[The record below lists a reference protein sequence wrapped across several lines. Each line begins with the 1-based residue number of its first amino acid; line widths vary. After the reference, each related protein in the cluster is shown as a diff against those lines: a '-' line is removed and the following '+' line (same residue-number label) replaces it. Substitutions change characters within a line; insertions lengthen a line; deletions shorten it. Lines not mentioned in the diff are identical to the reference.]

1 MSRVSERSGRLRVAV
16 VGAGA
21 MGARHLRKL
30 EEIPGVLVAG
40 VVDPDPSATGLVE
53 PGGVDRYTS
62 LDQLLANGAVDAVIV
77 ATPTPTHHLLVRTAI
92 DAGLHVLV
100 EKPIA
105 STLDEADDL
114 IAAAEQAGVVL
125 AVGHVER
132 HNPVVRQLKA
142 LIAEGTVGT
151 VSSLLARR
159 VGGMPSREPVTDVI
173 IDLAVHDIDV
183 MAYLLDDVPELLA
196 AHGSRT
202 FHASRHDSAEIL
214 LRVGSA
220 SGFIQ
225 ANWVTPAKVR
235 TLTVTGSHGVAEANY
250 LTQDLR
256 LYETAWLEDA
266 QDFTEFI
273 EAFGRPR
280 ELDLPVAREEPLW
293 REDMAFVHDARA
305 GTASQSVTGPEAR
318 LALALALEASAA
330 LPA

>member
-1 MSRVSERSGRLRVAV
+1 
-16 VGAGA
+16 
-21 MGARHLRKL
+21 MGARHVRKL
-30 EEIPGVLVAG
+30 GELPGVVVAG
-40 VVDPDPSATGLVE
+40 VVDPDPAAGGLAE
-53 PGGVDRYTS
+53 GCGVDHFTGI
-62 LDQLLANGAVDAVIV
+62 DGLLVHRGVDAVIV
-77 ATPTPTHHLLVRTAI
+77 ATPTPTHHQLVRTAI

-114 IAAAEQAGVVL
+114 IAAADRADVVL

-132 HNPVVRQLKA
+132 HNPVVKQLKT

-159 VGGMPSREPVTDVI
+159 VGGLPSREPITDVI

-183 MAYLLDDVPELLA
+183 MAYLLDAVPELLA

-202 FHASRHDSAEIL
+202 FHGSRHDSAEIL

-225 ANWVTPAKVR
+225 ANWVTPTKVR

-250 LTQDLR
+250 VTQDLR

-266 QDFTEFI
+266 PNFTEFI

-293 REDMAFVHDARA
+293 REHMAFVHDARA
-305 GTASQSVTGPEAR
+305 GVVSQSVTGPEAR
-318 LALALALEASAA
+318 VALALALEASAA